1 MSTQAREAR
10 DTASTG
16 AKACIGMP
24 PTPMPTFIW
33 TGISA
38 SSTHGFTIVMARA
51 TFQAPS
57 QVFDAAGAWSG
68 TWADV
73 DGLVNIPCYAPPPSD
88 ARIQATENKAL
99 EEIVSAEWHHVLLSA
114 WYPQVDAGW
123 RGDGSPAGAWRIM
136 IDGFPYEICGVES
149 DGHSVMTRV
158 TAKLSTI

>member
-1 MSTQAREAR
+1 MAMRIGLSRADQESGVNQNFIENAITMVMPAAL
-10 DTASTG
+10 ASG
-16 AKACIGMP
+16 L
-24 PTPMPTFIW
+24 FV
-33 TGISA
+33 S
-38 SSTHGFTIVMARA
+38 RA

-73 DGLVNIPCYAPPPSD
+73 DGLVHRPCYAPPPSD